1 MRRPHSLVDSF
12 SDAFIGMSTALKE
25 ERNMR
30 IHIAFAGAVII
41 LSLWLGV
48 KRYELAVLML
58 TIGAVISL
66 ELVNTAI
73 ERLVDLA
80 EPNENPLAALTKRL
94 AASAVLVTAI
104 VAAAIGL
111 VILVP
116 YLKARLGM

>member
-1 MRRPHSLVDSF
+1 
-12 SDAFIGMSTALKE
+12 
-25 ERNMR
+25 MR

-48 KRYELAVLML
+48 KRHELAVLML

-80 EPNENPLAALTKRL
+80 EPNESPLAALTKRL
-94 AASAVLVTAI
+94 AASAVLITAI
-104 VAAAIGL
+104 VAAVIGL
-111 VILVP
+111 IILVP
-116 YLKARLGM
+116 YLGAKLGVWL